1 MLRNL
6 NLSEKPGIG
15 EMFSQKMLTKGQ
27 NVAENVG
34 VSGKQQA
41 AGDTCMEYIR
51 VTLLVGV

>member
-34 VSGKQQA
+34 VSGKRQGVNIA
-41 AGDTCMEYIR
+41 NNMI
-51 VTLLVGV
+51 VG

>member
-1 MLRNL
+1 M
-6 NLSEKPGIG
+6 SEKPGIG

>member
-34 VSGKQQA
+34 ARGKRQEVSI
-41 AGDTCMEYIR
+41 TNNMI
-51 VTLLVGV
+51 VG